1 MWRSSKG
8 PVRSSAVTI
17 GAVRDELRLMPYL
30 HFEYG
35 FEAAMLV
42 MIAIALAMI
51 VFFKRRRWV

>member
-1 MWRSSKG
+1 
-8 PVRSSAVTI
+8 
-17 GAVRDELRLMPYL
+17 MPYL